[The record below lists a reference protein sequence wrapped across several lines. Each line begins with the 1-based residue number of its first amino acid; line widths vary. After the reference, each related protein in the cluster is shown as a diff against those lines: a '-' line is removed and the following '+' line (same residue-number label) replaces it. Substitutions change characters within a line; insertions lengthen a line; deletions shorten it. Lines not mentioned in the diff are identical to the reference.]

1 MNEFKSIVKKGIVQ
15 VIFPILVGA
24 ATFLLTKSKYDTE
37 VVENEILNVKSA
49 IDIYK
54 AMADDIYDKYSILK
68 DRQLLLEEKIKELEK
83 NCP

>member
-1 MNEFKSIVKKGIVQ
+1 MKGLKELFKLGIVQ
-15 VIFPILVGA
+15 VLFPVVVGA
-24 ATFLLTKSKYDTE
+24 STFILTKSKYDTE

>member
-1 MNEFKSIVKKGIVQ
+1 MKGLKELFKLGIVQ
-15 VIFPILVGA
+15 VLFPVVVGA
-24 ATFLLTKSKYDTE
+24 STFILTKSKYDTE
-37 VVENEILNVKSA
+37 VVENELSNVKTA

>member
-1 MNEFKSIVKKGIVQ
+1 MKGLKELFKLGIVQ
-15 VIFPILVGA
+15 VLFPVVVGA
-24 ATFLLTKSKYDTE
+24 STFWLTKSKYDTE

>member
-1 MNEFKSIVKKGIVQ
+1 MKGLKELFKLGIVQ
-15 VIFPILVGA
+15 VLFPVIVGA
-24 ATFLLTKSKYDTE
+24 STFILTKSKYDTE

>member
-15 VIFPILVGA
+15 VLFPILVGA

-37 VVENEILNVKSA
+37 VVENELMNVKSA
-49 IDIYK
+49 IVIYK
-54 AMADDIYDKYSILK
+54 SMADDIYEKYSILK
-68 DRQLLLEEKIKELEK
+68 DRQILLEKKIEELQR